1 MPEWMTIVLIII
13 LATVAFGVGAMIGWG
28 EGRSRGLKEGRSR
41 GEFWGYR
48 EGTYDLQLQA
58 FNVAHDKYEKRQIDA
73 FTLLGFATVVAEA
86 GLAVRTARQ
95 NEEEKSTS

>member
-1 MPEWMTIVLIII
+1 MPEWMTIVLIVV
-13 LATVAFGVGAMIGWG
+13 LAIVAFGVGATIGFDLG
-28 EGRSRGLKEGRSR
+28 KRQGYVEGRRR

-48 EGTYDLQLQA
+48 EGTYDLQSQA
-58 FNVAHDKYEKRQIDA
+58 FTVARDKYEKRQIDA
-73 FTLLGFATVVAEA
+73 FTLLGFTTVVAEA